1 MLDTKQII
9 DAIIDQEYM
18 HKTHLKN
25 SKESC
30 DFFEKGWNEE
40 RAKIHWVELLFGLV
54 AGVCVAMLIT
64 MFIYISRM

>member
-40 RAKIHWVELLFGLV
+40 RAKIHWPEFWVGMLV
-54 AGVCVAMLIT
+54 AVAVMVPINFVCYLLRT
-64 MFIYISRM
+64 